1 MRDLVSLAQQRVY
14 ARPTT
19 EEDARDALEWI
30 AAREG
35 KTLDEL
41 IEELRDSLLLLRREW
56 RPEAVQVSRTTG
68 TTPPLSRTTG
78 TTPPLHHEIERR
90 KQPDGSPGCLPV
102 A

>member
-19 EEDARDALEWI
+19 EEGARDALECI

-41 IEELRDSLLLLRREW
+41 IEELRDSLLLLRRE
-56 RPEAVQVSRTTG
+56 
-68 TTPPLSRTTG
+68 
-78 TTPPLHHEIERR
+78 
-90 KQPDGSPGCLPV
+90 
-102 A
+102 